1 MSDFN
6 DKPKVST
13 TRMVIWIAAG
23 AVGLYFVITGVYGAL
38 T

>member
-1 MSDFN
+1 MNDF

-13 TRMVIWIAAG
+13 TRMVIWIGAA
-23 AVGLYFVITGVYGAL
+23 AVGLYFVISGVYGAL